1 MLGKPALNPR
11 ELAGGGGGERKDDQK
26 IQALVR
32 LVKVVFTQASGRS
45 LRGGGGEA
53 GREPGTHPPPGREA
67 QFSYAG
73 LRLSFMSEGLR
84 TTASMSSSLTNEP
97 CDALATPCY
106 GRGRTHVV
114 SQPF

>member
-45 LRGGGGEA
+45 LRGGGGRPA
-53 GREPGTHPPPGREA
+53 GSLAPTHLLAER
-67 QFSYAG
+67 
-73 LRLSFMSEGLR
+73 RSFPMLGF
-84 TTASMSSSLTNEP
+84 A
-97 CDALATPCY
+97 
-106 GRGRTHVV
+106 
-114 SQPF
+114 